1 MNHSNAAEIRRLV
14 NNSWDQPVVTVEQA
28 KEWVLAK
35 EIARIRAAAVASF
48 DKEFLGG

>member
-1 MNHSNAAEIRRLV
+1 MQNNQALVRRLV

-28 KEWVLAK
+28 REWLLAK

-48 DKEFLGG
+48 DQEFMVA